1 MSIDIFFRGY
11 ALQFTLKQLRYV
23 DAALRT
29 GSIAHAARE
38 MNISQSSISAAIDAT
53 ETLMGVA
60 LFHRMPAKGIRPTEA
75 GVHATEKIAQ
85 FLSSARILES
95 DLMSSKGVAVGS
107 LRMGCYAPTAPFMLP
122 RILNS
127 VRAAHPQVRVEM
139 KEGDM
144 ENLVEF
150 LNAGEVDV
158 ALTYRRVTPET
169 MPFMPLFPAPPW
181 ALIPEAWP
189 LAQKPAVSLH
199 DLAAE
204 PMIMLDLA
212 STHHYFG
219 QLFKARGLSPNIVY
233 TTRSSSVL
241 RGLVAANYGY
251 SILNI
256 CGPQDRKEGAGY
268 VCRPI
273 TGKLDTPSFGLAYT
287 RAARHTSIVS
297 AMLSICARLAQEGAF
312 DDLVMAAET

>member
-1 MSIDIFFRGY
+1 M
-11 ALQFTLKQLRYV
+11 QFTLKQLRYV

-29 GSIAHAARE
+29 QSIAQAAKE

-53 ETLMGVA
+53 EALMNVS

-75 GVHATEKIAQ
+75 GIAAADKIAQ
-85 FLSSARILES
+85 FLTSARILES
-95 DLMSSKGVAVGS
+95 DLMSSQGAAVGS
-107 LRMGCYAPTAPFMLP
+107 LRLGCYAPTAPFMLP
-122 RILNS
+122 RLLNR
-127 VRAAHPQVRVEM
+127 VREAHPQVRVEL

-144 ENLVEF
+144 EQLVEF
-150 LNAGEVDV
+150 LNTGEVDI

-169 MPFMPLFPAPPW
+169 MPFQPLFPAPPW
-181 ALIPEAWP
+181 ALIPDASQ
-189 LAQKPAVSLH
+189 LATQSAVSLEE
-199 DLAAE
+199 LADE

-212 STHHYFG
+212 STHKYFSS
-219 QLFKARGLSPNIVY
+219 LFIQRGLSPRIVH

-256 CGPQDRKEGAGY
+256 CSPQDRKEGVGY

-273 TGKLDTPSFGLAYT
+273 RGKIDTPQFGIAYT
-287 RAARHTSIVS
+287 RSARHTAIVG
-297 AMLSICARLAQEGAF
+297 AMLEICAELAKEGAF
-312 DDLVMAAET
+312 DDLVLTTEE